1 MSEVSLQEALQQILQ
16 NSRFKSRIQALQ
28 IKDMW
33 EELMGKTI
41 ANYTDDIQ
49 LIDHKLMI
57 TTHMAPLKQELI
69 FQREKIK
76 NRLNEMLNE
85 HAIHEVI
92 VK

>member
-1 MSEVSLQEALQQILQ
+1 MAEVSLQEALQQILQ
-16 NSRFKSRIQALQ
+16 NSRFKSRIQAMQ